1 MARGQFFA
9 VDPDQFEAAANLGM
23 NAGLAFLVI
32 ACGTGK
38 DNRTSAWSA
47 EAVRRYTGIAWN
59 RANLAIDALKK
70 ADIVAAT
77 MSKTRPRYK
86 LPAPDHSRLIWM
98 PNQLVTSAAGE
109 ECPLVRI
116 RRTHELDVLRVLVR
130 MYAVHDLQN
139 EGGIPRRL
147 LWGSYTRERI
157 VEHGAH
163 VLYGLDYETDT
174 VRDSPILAG
183 IQREQWW
190 PTLRLLGS
198 TSLMQGIPWL
208 FDGDHDEAEPIH
220 PLGGDPAADRI
231 VESLGRYLEWA
242 DEIFPSV
249 ANARE
254 DFEWIIPIPNS
265 YPKATIIRVFRLRY
279 WPHAAYSLAGM
290 ATTTESSL
298 RAAFEYESLIEGG
311 SRYAGVKH

>member
-1 MARGQFFA
+1 MARGNFFA

-47 EAVRRYTGIAWN
+47 EAVRRYAGIAWN

-77 MSKTRPRYK
+77 TSKARPRYK
-86 LPAPDHSRLIWM
+86 LPKPDHDRLIWI
-98 PNQLVTSAAGE
+98 PNQLVTAAASE

-139 EGGIPRRL
+139 EGGIPRQM
-147 LWGSYTRERI
+147 LWGSYTRDRI
-157 VEHGAH
+157 AEHGAN
-163 VLYGLDYETDT
+163 VIYGFNYETDT
-174 VRDSPILAG
+174 ASNSPILAG
-183 IQREQWW
+183 IERERWW
-190 PTLRLLGS
+190 STLRLLGS
-198 TSLMQGIPWL
+198 TSLLQHIPWL

-220 PLGGDPAADRI
+220 PLGGDPAADSI
-231 VESLGRYLEWA
+231 LDSLGRYLEWA
-242 DEIFPSV
+242 EEAFPSV
-249 ANARE
+249 AGVRD
-254 DFEWIIPIPNS
+254 DFEWIIPVHHS

-290 ATTTESSL
+290 ATTAESIRNAIIS
-298 RAAFEYESLIEGG
+298 YESLTETG
-311 SRYAGVKH
+311 SRYASLKH